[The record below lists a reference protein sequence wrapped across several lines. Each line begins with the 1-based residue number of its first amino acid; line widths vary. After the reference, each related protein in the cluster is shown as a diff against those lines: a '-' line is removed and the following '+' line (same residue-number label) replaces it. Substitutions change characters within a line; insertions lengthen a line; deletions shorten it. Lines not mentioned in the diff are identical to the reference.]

1 MPTIETT
8 SALLRRRQ
16 VSSVDLV
23 RAALERADEV
33 DGRLGAYIT
42 RFDETALAAAALADA
57 DFAAGV
63 DRGPLQGIP
72 VGVKDNM
79 FATEGPT
86 TAQSVVRDPAWDRS
100 PDSTAVARLKAAGA
114 VVMGKLTLSEY
125 AIGPSDV
132 DAPYPRP
139 RNPWHL
145 GYWPGGS
152 SSGTGVAISG
162 GLVFAGLGSDT
173 AGSVRMPAAACGV
186 SGLKPTYG
194 RVPVSGT
201 IPLAESLDHVGPMA
215 RSVWDCAAMLRVIAG
230 HDPADGTSLR
240 APVPDYLADLTA
252 PVHGVRI
259 GVADLDDATD
269 PEVAGAF
276 DDMLGTLR
284 SLGLSTAG
292 VTIPCYE
299 ATIAAAKI
307 ILAAEAFAFHQRNL
321 ESRWRDYS
329 RATRI
334 RLGTGAFVGAPE
346 LRDARRQREVTRQG
360 LERLF
365 QTVDVVVSPTM
376 AVPAPRYGPDEQ
388 LDRALIGTAARAVR
402 YWSCAGYPALAIPM
416 GFSADGLPLSVHLV
430 AAPLRES
437 VLFRVGAAVQRAT
450 DWHLREPPL
459 TDVGDT
465 GNTAVAETLARAG
478 IDPGEDLDAMA
489 KAYQAH
495 RGDVTALRAGTGKE
509 VGAC

>member
-1 MPTIETT
+1 
-8 SALLRRRQ
+8 
-16 VSSVDLV
+16 
-23 RAALERADEV
+23 
-33 DGRLGAYIT
+33 
-42 RFDETALAAAALADA
+42 
-57 DFAAGV
+57 
-63 DRGPLQGIP
+63 
-72 VGVKDNM
+72 
-79 FATEGPT
+79 
-86 TAQSVVRDPAWDRS
+86 
-100 PDSTAVARLKAAGA
+100 
-114 VVMGKLTLSEY
+114 
-125 AIGPSDV
+125 
-132 DAPYPRP
+132 
-139 RNPWHL
+139 
-145 GYWPGGS
+145 
-152 SSGTGVAISG
+152 
-162 GLVFAGLGSDT
+162 
-173 AGSVRMPAAACGV
+173 
-186 SGLKPTYG
+186 
-194 RVPVSGT
+194 
-201 IPLAESLDHVGPMA
+201 
-215 RSVWDCAAMLRVIAG
+215 
-230 HDPADGTSLR
+230 
-240 APVPDYLADLTA
+240 
-252 PVHGVRI
+252 
-259 GVADLDDATD
+259 
-269 PEVAGAF
+269 
-276 DDMLGTLR
+276 
-284 SLGLSTAG
+284 

>member
-1 MPTIETT
+1 MATIETT
-8 SALLRRRQ
+8 SVALRRRE
-16 VSSVDLV
+16 VSSVELV
-23 RAALERADEV
+23 RAALERADAV
-33 DGRLGAYIT
+33 DGRLGAYLS
-42 RFDETALAAAALADA
+42 RFDETALAAAARADA

-72 VGVKDNM
+72 VGIKDNM
-79 FATEGPT
+79 FVTDGPT
-86 TAQSVVRDPAWDRS
+86 TAQSLVRDPAWDTS
-100 PDSTAVARLKAAGA
+100 PDATAVARLKAAGA

-132 DAPYPRP
+132 DAPFPRP

-201 IPLAESLDHVGPMA
+201 IPLAVSLDHVGPMG

-230 HDPADGTSLR
+230 HDPADDTSLR
-240 APVPDYLADLTA
+240 APVPDYLADLTG
-252 PVHGVRI
+252 PLDGVRI

-269 PEVAGAF
+269 PEVAAAF
-276 DDMLGTLR
+276 EDMLGVLR

-292 VTIPCYE
+292 VTLPCYE

-321 ESRWRDYS
+321 GLRWRDYS

-334 RLGTGAFVGAPE
+334 RLGTGAFASPPE
-346 LRDARRQREVTRQG
+346 VADARRQREAARDG
-360 LERLF
+360 LEGLF
-365 QTVDVVVSPTM
+365 RTVDVVVSPTM

-416 GFSADGLPLSVHLV
+416 GFSADGLPLSVQLV

-437 VLFRVGAAVQRAT
+437 LLFRVGAAVQRAT

-459 TDVGDT
+459 TEAGTT
-465 GNTAVAETLARAG
+465 GNAVVTEVLAKAG

-495 RGDVTALRAGTGKE
+495 CGDVTALRAGAGE
-509 VGAC
+509 EGDRC